1 MASDSALSREAA
13 LESAANWLVKSNSVM
28 ASASFLVLPRQGLLH
43 AGDHLVIS
51 QTDFYHVP
59 AHCVKKW
66 RRDELDLVVA
76 ADPWQGARSPGAFVA
91 MRNKD

>member
-28 ASASFLVLPRQGLLH
+28 ASASFLPRQGLLH

-51 QTDFYHVP
+51 QIDFYHVP

-66 RRDELDLVVA
+66 RRDEFGLVLRLILGKGPFPE
-76 ADPWQGARSPGAFVA
+76 DFVA
-91 MRNKD
+91 MRGKD